1 MLRHVIALVFIVLV
15 VLASALYYYYSQHCV
30 NQVTFL
36 ISKSVES
43 RTNAPSGEAWYDNVT
58 VRINYTVI
66 DDPETLSIAREFI
79 KASLP
84 LPTCLDKKQ
93 LTDWPNV
100 DIAVLKVI
108 MELVNNGNKPIYY
121 ITNAFCEV
129 CFNATVCDHRF
140 KPITWRIENPIAVP
154 EIVAEEGHVF
164 PLVILY
170 TLDLRYRKVPPKTSI
185 TNEFYYIVTK
195 PFRGIIKAAAAVCP
209 EPFSGECRIIENHT
223 HVYVVNVEYSPHTG
237 MNIVNTFFSNKS
249 FVLNLSAFLYN
260 ITVVMSNNM
269 SISIDRNGLLTIY
282 LENRGDR
289 VYEDFSWVL
298 QGYRPIGF
306 PTRFKG
312 TLNPRSKVA
321 IYRAYLLDIFN
332 RTGEY
337 ETIIMSSEA
346 LMFNIP
352 IYSHEEVLKLK
363 ELAPRITPILRIKCD
378 EPRPKVCKASLPKY
392 SLYLRASVR
401 LNPEELGSFQIIK
414 KPRFI
419 NVEILRGINQALKLI
434 NDSKTRESFIEQWG
448 GKNVTV
454 IALYIN
460 NEDNENLTIVDWSG
474 YIIHVVDAHNES
486 TICGY
491 GIITQI
497 LKPNIIVVKPKEE
510 KLFSL
515 HIVEYREGELYID
528 GYECGKVKP
537 GAYII
542 KMSFRTKPGIYVEVG
557 VKFGFNK

>member
-1 MLRHVIALVFIVLV
+1 MLKHAIALI
-15 VLASALYYYYSQHCV
+15 
-30 NQVTFL
+30 L
-36 ISKSVES
+36 ISLMILSGVIWYHYLQLNQGHQSTEFES
-43 RTNAPSGEAWYDNVT
+43 TTPISNRAWYENVA
-58 VRINYTVI
+58 VKVNYTVI
-66 DDPETLSIAREFI
+66 EDPETLSTARKFI
-79 KASLP
+79 KVQLP
-84 LPTCLDKKQ
+84 LPASLDRGEEQ
-93 LTDWPNV
+93 IIDWLKTNIV
-100 DIAVLKVI
+100 VLKVI
-108 MELVNNGNKPIYY
+108 LELTNKGDKPIYY
-121 ITNAFCEV
+121 VTNAFCEV
-129 CFNATVCDHRF
+129 LSNTTIRDDRF
-140 KPITWRIENPIAVP
+140 KPITWRVGNPIAVP
-154 EIVAEEGHVF
+154 KIVAEEGHVF
-164 PLVILY
+164 PLAISY
-170 TLDLRYRKVPPKTSI
+170 TLDLRYRKVPPKTST

-195 PFRGIIKAAAAVCP
+195 PFKGIVKAMATICP
-209 EPFSGECRIIENHT
+209 EPFSNECRIIENHT

-321 IYRAYLLDIFN
+321 IYRAYLPDIFN

-337 ETIIMSSEA
+337 ETIIMSNEA

-378 EPRPKVCKASLPKY
+378 EPRPEVCKASLPKY
-392 SLYLRASVR
+392 SLYLKVSVR
-401 LNPEELGSFQIIK
+401 LNPKKLESFQIIK
-414 KPRFI
+414 KPQFI
-419 NVEILRGINQALKLI
+419 NVKILRGINQALKLI

-460 NEDNENLTIVDWSG
+460 NGGDENLTIVDWSG

-497 LKPNIIVVKPKEE
+497 LKPNIIVAKPKEE

-515 HIVEYREGELYID
+515 HIIEYREGELYID

-537 GAYII
+537 GVYII